1 MKNNY
6 FLNIGIITG
15 GSSVEHEIS
24 LISALQAIL
33 NIDKTK
39 YKIYPIYLT
48 KNNNLIYIK
57 NLKEIKDFEKYTNKK
72 TNAYIY
78 KEKNKT
84 YLKTHNKKIPLDC
97 IIPIVHGKN
106 TEDGTL
112 SGYLNLLNIPYTSSD
127 ITSSSIAQ
135 DKAICKRLLRSYQ
148 IRLLPF
154 METTNNINLQKID
167 KFIDKH
173 NFPLIIKPSH
183 LGSSIGINT
192 ANNKEELIKGINNS
206 LNYDKKLII
215 EPKLKNFT
223 EYNCA
228 AYKKLSTIITS
239 EIEEVKTNHDILT
252 YDDKYLDGG
261 LKQTDKESRSIP
273 AIISKELEEE
283 IKKTTK
289 QVYEYLNFKG
299 VIRIDYIYDLDKNTL
314 YLNEINTIPGS
325 LAFYLF
331 EGLNID
337 YSTLLSDLIKQAII
351 ENNTEN
357 NLISSFDTNIL
368 NLKNIPLKK

>member
-39 YKIYPIYLT
+39 YKIYLIYLT

-84 YLKTHNKKIPLDC
+84 YLKTHNKKISLDC

-154 METTNNINLQKID
+154 METNNNINLQKID